1 MSLQLPPQLKESTTL
16 ATSLQLPPYLR
27 KSTLVIYLQQ
37 SQDFLIH
44 QAPRLLVFVETPQGQ
59 QLLLSILVPLLQVKA
74 LLS

>member
-1 MSLQLPPQLKESTTL
+1 MSLQLSTQLKKSTTLAMSLQLPPQPK
-16 ATSLQLPPYLR
+16 
-27 KSTLVIYLQQ
+27 KSTLAEDLQQ